1 MHTTTWAI
9 YRLIVNSLAEPE
21 LREALMQAYTL
32 IEEQKAELA
41 RKDTVIAQSTV
52 LTQILT
58 AVQPTEY
65 NLTP

>member
-9 YRLIVNSLAEPE
+9 YRLIVNSLTEPE

-41 RKDTVIAQSTV
+41 RKDTLIAQSTV

>member
-1 MHTTTWAI
+1 
-9 YRLIVNSLAEPE
+9 
-21 LREALMQAYTL
+21 MQAYTL

>member
-9 YRLIVNSLAEPE
+9 YRLIVNSLTEPQ